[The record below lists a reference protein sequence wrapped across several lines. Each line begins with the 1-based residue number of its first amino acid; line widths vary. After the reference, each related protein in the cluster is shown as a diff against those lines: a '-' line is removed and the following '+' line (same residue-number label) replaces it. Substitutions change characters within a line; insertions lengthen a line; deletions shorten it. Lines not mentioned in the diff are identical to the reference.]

1 MARRLL
7 RASTH
12 AGLPDFRQERP
23 MVRDL
28 RYAVRALLRSRV
40 FTVSA
45 TLALGLAVGAN
56 ATIFG
61 LVDGLWLRPPG
72 IPHAG
77 ELTRIFAVTD
87 TTDSGGWS
95 FPDYRDLQG
104 ASAFS
109 GVVARGQRGVTLRTG
124 DAPPDV
130 ILVNVVSMNF
140 FTVLGVQAAHG
151 RLFGPDDESALE
163 AEPGVV
169 LGHAFWRRRYGADP
183 SIVGRTIALGSTG
196 QVPVTVLGVLPR
208 TFRDLEAAAD
218 RDLWLPPTTW
228 ARLAGPDEFADRDHR
243 WFGVIAR
250 LKGATV
256 TAAQDEV
263 SALAAAMA
271 REHPGAGA
279 GRGVRVV
286 PDLEHRLERGG
297 DGAAALLGLVLLV
310 ILITCVNLANL
321 MLARAAG
328 RTQEIATRVALGA
341 GRWRVMRQMM
351 AEALVLGALGTFV
364 GLTIGMWLIQLLPAI
379 LVPPPGFS
387 QMADFRMDARV
398 LAFTLAVALL
408 TTLLFGLVPSWIAA
422 RGDIAPLIK
431 GAATLAGSRRTD
443 RLARQG
449 MLVAQIAVSLVLLS
463 SAGLLTRSFMA
474 TGTAEIGFARKP
486 ILTAWGTL
494 DVPPATAAEGIRAL
508 EAVPGVS
515 NVAIAIRAPLSLSGG
530 GLAQPI
536 WVPNAPPGEALPEVK
551 FNAVSAN
558 YFAALGTRLVDGRDF
573 TTADERPGEPV
584 MVVNRAFVDRF
595 FPNGE
600 AIDRIVRLRGVDGI
614 PHRVIGVV
622 ENGVVAE
629 IDDKNAPYFYLPYW
643 RGSYGDIT
651 FLVETAGAPGGW
663 AAGVRSTLK
672 AVHPALEP
680 RRIVAMADYIEFS
693 SSVYRATATLA
704 LLLGL
709 LGLVLTA
716 VGVYGVVAYRT
727 TERTREIGLRVAL
740 GANPAGILGLVFKDG
755 MRTAALGVGFGVPA
769 ALWAARFLEPL
780 LFEVG
785 PGDLTAYAIAA
796 AALTAAVAL
805 ATFVPARRATR
816 VSPIEALRAE

>member
-1 MARRLL
+1 
-7 RASTH
+7 
-12 AGLPDFRQERP
+12 

-28 RYAVRALLRSRV
+28 RYAVRSLLRSRV

-87 TTDSGGWS
+87 TTDTGGWS
-95 FPDYRDLQG
+95 FPEYGDLQRV
-104 ASAFS
+104 SAFS
-109 GVVARGQRGVTLRTG
+109 GVVARGRRGVTLRTG

-130 ILVNVVSMNF
+130 IPVNVVSMNF

-183 SIVGRTIALGSTG
+183 SIVGRTIALGSAG
-196 QVPVTVLGVLPR
+196 QVPVIVLGVLPR

-218 RDLWLPPTTW
+218 RDLWLPPATW
-228 ARLAGPDEFADRDHR
+228 ARLAGAGEFADRDHR
-243 WFGVIAR
+243 WVDVIAR
-250 LKGATV
+250 LKGTTV

-263 SALAAAMA
+263 AALAAAMA

-279 GRGVRVV
+279 GRGIRVV

-297 DGAAALLGLVLLV
+297 AGAAALLGLVLLV

-328 RTQEIATRVALGA
+328 RTQELATRVALGA

-379 LVPPPGFS
+379 LVPAPGFS
-387 QMADFRMDARV
+387 SMADFRMDERV

-422 RGDIAPLIK
+422 RGDIAPLMK
-431 GAATLAGSRRTD
+431 GSAALAGSRRTD

-463 SAGLLTRSFMA
+463 AAGLLTRSFMA

-494 DVPPATAAEGIRAL
+494 DVPQATAAEGVRAL
-508 EAVPGVS
+508 EALPGVS

-536 WVPNAPPGEALPEVK
+536 WAPDAPPETGEALPQVK

-573 TTADERPGEPV
+573 TAADERPGEPV
-584 MVVNRAFVDRF
+584 IVVNQAFVERF
-595 FPNGE
+595 FPNRE
-600 AIDRIVRLRGVDGI
+600 AIDRIVRLRGVDGV

-629 IDDKNAPYFYLPYW
+629 IDDRNAPYFYLPYW
-643 RGSYGDIT
+643 RGGYGDIT
-651 FLVETAGAPGGW
+651 FLIETAGAPGGW

-740 GANPAGILGLVFKDG
+740 GAEPAGILGLVFKDG
-755 MRTAALGVGFGVPA
+755 MRTAALGVGLGVPA
-769 ALWAARFLEPL
+769 AIWAAQFLEPL
-780 LFEVG
+780 LFEVS
-785 PGDLTAYAIAA
+785 PGDLTAYAIGA
-796 AALTAAVAL
+796 AALTGAVAL
-805 ATFVPARRATR
+805 ATLVPARRATR